1 MNKLSLFILMI
12 LLFAFLIEPTYPAIK
27 KVAQTGLQFL
37 KVDVGARPAAMAG
50 AYNMV
55 GEDATALFYN
65 PAGIG
70 KMESGFDLFVGRTEW
85 IANISYNAMGLVKNL
100 GPWGNV
106 GLSFINADYGNDII
120 GTQVAD
126 NEKGFIETGNLDFGA
141 YAVGL
146 AYARQLTNKFS
157 IGGQAKYAYQHL
169 GQSTLNE
176 GATVKNKVS
185 GVAFDFGTIF
195 YPGFKSFRMGMSIN
209 NFSTEFKYQ
218 KEGFQLPLTFKVSF
232 AMDALDLLG
241 EHKNSLLIALDA
253 VHPRDYTERIHLGG
267 EYLLMDMF
275 AFRAG
280 YKFNYDEEGLTAGL
294 GFCGDIGGLDIKID
308 YAYSDFGV
316 FNMVNRFSFG
326 ISF

>member
-1 MNKLSLFILMI
+1 MKKLFLYILMI
-12 LLFAFLIEPTYPAIK
+12 SILTIFSVPAHSTIK
-27 KVAQTGLQFL
+27 KVGQTGLQFL
-37 KVDVGARPAAMAG
+37 KVDIGARAAAMGG

-70 KMESGFDLFVGRTEW
+70 KEQSNFDLFVGRTEW
-85 IANISYNAMGLVKNL
+85 IADITYNALGIVKNL
-100 GPWGNV
+100 GTWGNV
-106 GLSFINADYGNDII
+106 GLSFINVDYGNNIL

-126 NEKGFIETGNLDFGA
+126 NEKGFIETGNLNFGA
-141 YAVGL
+141 YAIGL
-146 AYARQLTNKFS
+146 AYARQLTDKFL
-157 IGGQAKYAYQHL
+157 IGGQIRYAYQHL
-169 GQSTLNE
+169 GKSTLNE
-176 GATVKNKVS
+176 GATVKNEVS
-185 GVAFDFGTIF
+185 GLSYDFGTIF

-218 KEGFQLPLTFKVSF
+218 KEGFELPLTFKVSF
-232 AMDALDLLG
+232 AMDVLDLIG
-241 EHKNSLLIALDA
+241 EHNNSLLISLDA

-267 EYLLMDMF
+267 EYLFMNMF

-294 GFCGDIGGLDIKID
+294 GFSSDIGGLDLKID
-308 YAYSDFGV
+308 YAYSDLGA